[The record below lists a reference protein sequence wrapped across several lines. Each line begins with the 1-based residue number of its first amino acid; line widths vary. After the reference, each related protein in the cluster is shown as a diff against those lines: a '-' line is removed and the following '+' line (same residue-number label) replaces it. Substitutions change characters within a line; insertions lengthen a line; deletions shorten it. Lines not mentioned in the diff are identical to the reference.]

1 MGKKSD
7 TRDMRE
13 VDVNDVTALERAMR
27 DHVEAALPVASRERA
42 LALTK
47 LDEFRLWYDA
57 AVKAQ
62 PAS

>member
-13 VDVNDVTALERAMR
+13 VDVNDITGVERALR
-27 DHVEAALPVASRERA
+27 DHVEAALPLPTRERA

>member
-1 MGKKSD
+1 MGKRSD

-13 VDVNDVTALERAMR
+13 VDVLDIGSLERAVR
-27 DHVEAALPVASRERA
+27 DHIETALPAPTREKS

>member
-1 MGKKSD
+1 MAKKSD

-13 VDVNDVTALERAMR
+13 IDVNDLESIERAAR
-27 DHVEAALPVASRERA
+27 DHVEKALPFPGRERS